1 MSDYKKT
8 IGIEVHC
15 ELKTKE
21 KIFSPALSNYGSMAN
36 TNVNVIDLGY
46 PGVLPVVNID
56 VVKLALKACKVLNL
70 NISKRMHF
78 DRKNYFYPDNPKNF
92 QITQANTPIG
102 THGYVEIEKKDGT
115 KKKILIQEMHIEE
128 DTCKSVHGE
137 KSSLLDFNRAGVPL
151 IEIVTEPCMESSEE
165 AVLYLTK
172 LRELLLYADVS
183 DCKIEEGSM
192 RCDTNVSISKTDVWG
207 TKVETKN
214 IGSITNVGVAIEYE
228 AKRQEEV
235 LESGGVIVP
244 ETRRFDDKT
253 LSTITMRVKEV
264 GNDYRYFPE
273 PDIPY
278 LVLDDKFIEDNTK
291 DLSRMPDERRN
302 SYKEAGINPINIEK
316 IIANKDIS
324 DYLERFLDIN
334 LVIAS
339 NLLLGDIASY
349 LNKHDV
355 KLSETHLSDDKFKD
369 LVKRLDS
376 GEISNRIFKE
386 ILDEL
391 MENDKSIDEILST
404 KGLNLVS
411 DKEEIKK
418 QVSEI
423 LDKYSDLVN
432 QYKNGNERA
441 SKAIMG
447 MIMKETHGSLSP
459 SLANE
464 VMMELLNE

>member
-324 DYLERFLDIN
+324 DYLEGFLDIN

>member
-1 MSDYKKT
+1 
-8 IGIEVHC
+8 
-15 ELKTKE
+15 
-21 KIFSPALSNYGSMAN
+21 
-36 TNVNVIDLGY
+36 
-46 PGVLPVVNID
+46 
-56 VVKLALKACKVLNL
+56 
-70 NISKRMHF
+70 
-78 DRKNYFYPDNPKNF
+78 
-92 QITQANTPIG
+92 
-102 THGYVEIEKKDGT
+102 
-115 KKKILIQEMHIEE
+115 
-128 DTCKSVHGE
+128 
-137 KSSLLDFNRAGVPL
+137 
-151 IEIVTEPCMESSEE
+151 
-165 AVLYLTK
+165 
-172 LRELLLYADVS
+172 
-183 DCKIEEGSM
+183 
-192 RCDTNVSISKTDVWG
+192 
-207 TKVETKN
+207 
-214 IGSITNVGVAIEYE
+214 
-228 AKRQEEV
+228 
-235 LESGGVIVP
+235 
-244 ETRRFDDKT
+244 
-253 LSTITMRVKEV
+253 
-264 GNDYRYFPE
+264 
-273 PDIPY
+273 
-278 LVLDDKFIEDNTK
+278 
-291 DLSRMPDERRN
+291 MPDERRN

>member
-115 KKKILIQEMHIEE
+115 KKRILIQEMHIEE

-411 DKEEIKK
+411 DREEIKK